1 MVDILMRNKG
11 PIQSEKAL
19 WRKIDLPAGL
29 LFGDKSCD
37 VYKILV
43 VVIKIGEIDFGKNSN

>member
-11 PIQSEKAL
+11 PIHSDKAL